1 MPQPEVN
8 HGALFLSPIL
18 STVVSKVILPC
29 TTVISLTALLFSQHK
44 LSLARN
50 QVDNLTQVVRTG
62 NRNAEQLNTQI
73 QILNAEIR
81 RLNVDIGNKDAV
93 INSLTQKIQNL
104 NEDFHQIYDTLVVS
118 IDENEALSNRIR
130 ELEIELNNS
139 NASCEQA
146 IQEKF
151 KLERQIVELKADI
164 LRCQADKEQTVH
176 ELEENIQHLTQ
187 QLKDQQN
194 LSAEQINS
202 LQETIARYEAEIS
215 NIRRKSSSDTEKLK
229 HNKQKLKQLQ
239 SQIHQ
244 LQKDKDQEIEQLQ
257 IRIEEKDEE
266 LQNIRQEFEDRLTVL
281 KEKLKNR
288 EKEVTDKNKQLRDI
302 QIQLKDAE
310 SNFSIKDAKIQ
321 ELQRQIT
328 NINKIVDERNE
339 NINTLEQRIRQLSA
353 DISSRDTELGD
364 SRERIRELLDQI
376 RVLNEKIDQLSK
388 LPDAPDIGLTQTII
402 ALAPPKF
409 ESPSVSASD
418 IYVPLVSD
426 DTKTVD
432 ATSDDFYYKS
442 RKLTM
447 IDKSTEEIFPAE
459 PRIVDINQGGL
470 GDCYYL
476 TAIGCMVHRHPN
488 FIKSMIKDNGDGTV
502 TVRFYDRTNSERF
515 YKIKKSI
522 PSKNIQCQNCLWIQ
536 LLEKAY
542 VAFKSEQK
550 SKNYDYDNI
559 DGGLS
564 HKALRDITGKSSTEH
579 GLISWKSSGSHYIPE
594 DKYDGR
600 KLGVYSRE
608 ALSFLNELEAREQT
622 QLLAVSEGERSVP
635 GHIIKGIYDHH
646 AYAIL
651 KIERDVETRT
661 GKKLNLITLR
671 NPHGRTIPQYIL
683 DAISGKYDI
692 DKAPIDNNGI
702 FKMDLNDFLK
712 YFSRFQFCE
721 L

>member
-1 MPQPEVN
+1 M
-8 HGALFLSPIL
+8 
-18 STVVSKVILPC
+18 
-29 TTVISLTALLFSQHK
+29 
-44 LSLARN
+44 
-50 QVDNLTQVVRTG
+50 VRTG
-62 NRNAEQLNTQI
+62 NRNAEQLDAQI
-73 QILNAEIR
+73 QRLNAEIR
-81 RLNVDIGNKDAV
+81 RLNLDIGNKDAV

-104 NEDFHQIYDTLVVS
+104 NEDFHQIYDTLVAN
-118 IDENEALSNRIR
+118 IDENEDLSNRIR

-151 KLERQIVELKADI
+151 KLERQIVELKADV
-164 LRCQADKEQTVH
+164 LKCQADKEQNVH
-176 ELEENIQHLTQ
+176 ELEESIQHLTQ

-202 LQETIARYEAEIS
+202 LQETIARHEAEIS

-229 HNKQKLKQLQ
+229 QNKQKLKQLQ

-244 LQKDKDQEIEQLQ
+244 LQ
-257 IRIEEKDEE
+257 KDEE

-310 SNFSIKDAKIQ
+310 SNFFIKDARIQ

-388 LPDAPDIGLTQTII
+388 LPDAPDIGLTQTVVL
-402 ALAPPKF
+402 LAPPKF
-409 ESPSVSASD
+409 NDPSLSISD
-418 IYVPLVSD
+418 IYVPLAPAD
-426 DTKTVD
+426 DKTVD
-432 ATSDDFYYKS
+432 ATSDDFYYKG

-447 IDKSTEEIFPAE
+447 IDKSTEEIFPTE
-459 PRIVDINQGGL
+459 PRIIDINQGGL

-515 YKIKKSI
+515 YKIRKPI
-522 PSKNIQCQNCLWIQ
+522 PSKNVQCQNCLWIQ

-550 SKNYDYDNI
+550 SKDYDYDNI
-559 DGGLS
+559 NGGLS
-564 HKALRDITGKSSTEH
+564 HKALRDITGKTSTEH

-608 ALSFLNELEAREQT
+608 ALLFLNKLEAREQT
-622 QLLAVSEGERSVP
+622 QLLAVSESERSVS
-635 GHIIKGIYDHH
+635 GHVKGTYDHH
-646 AYAIL
+646 AYAIP
-651 KIERDVETRT
+651 KIERNVETRI

-671 NPHGRTIPQYIL
+671 SPHGRTIPQYIF

-692 DKAPIDNNGI
+692 DKAPIDNNGV

-712 YFSRFQFCE
+712 YFSGFQFCE